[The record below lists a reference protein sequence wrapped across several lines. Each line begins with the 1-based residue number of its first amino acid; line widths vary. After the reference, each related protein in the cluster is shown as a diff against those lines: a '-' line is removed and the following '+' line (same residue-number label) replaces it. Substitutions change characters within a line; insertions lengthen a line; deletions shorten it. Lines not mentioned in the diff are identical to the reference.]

1 MAELRRRVLHILDLI
16 PLSTSS
22 VAPAFSISA
31 AYGVMTGI
39 MGVHATMSVLVAF
52 PFFLMASFLL
62 RKLNKI
68 SPNAG
73 ASYHWGAKLVGKR
86 YGLFQFWIV
95 SLAYF
100 LSLPPIVI
108 PAGEYTLD
116 LLYRLGIISYSFES
130 VLWDSI
136 VGIVWVIIATVP
148 LMLGAKPTAKLTE
161 VFLAVELAVLVSF
174 IVIGIY
180 SIPRSVNAFSP
191 LMFFDGEFLLSPREF
206 LSLAATLV
214 IVATIL
220 DGWEIDSY
228 ASEESQ
234 KPSQWPGLSGIA
246 GLVIV
251 FSIYMITM
259 PLMSMETPTAELS
272 VSVDPLA
279 TWATQVIPGYVWVMD
294 IAVISSTASSLWL
307 TAYILSRV
315 WYSAGREGVLPSKFS
330 SVTRNGSP
338 WLAVLTISVLEIA
351 VQTLQLS
358 FPSLQSFFGLVLT
371 AAGAFL
377 SLEFGMDSITV
388 TYLAVKGSVS
398 RRFGVISTLTAL
410 FMFSVVSLGVLD
422 AGQAFG
428 ISSSQYALV
437 LLMLSAIGFVFL
449 LRRKKM
455 KVVEVNL
462 DEGDYEK
469 TWNKE
474 SRR

>member
-1 MAELRRRVLHILDLI
+1 MAELKRKVFHILDLV

-31 AYGVMTGI
+31 AYGVMTEI

-52 PFFLMASFLL
+52 PFFLMASLLL

-116 LLYRLGIISYSFES
+116 LLYRIGIISYSFESS

-136 VGIVWVIIATVP
+136 VGIAWVIVSAIP
-148 LMLGAKPTAKLTE
+148 LILGAKPTAKLTE
-161 VFLAVELAVLVSF
+161 AFLAVELAVLVSF
-174 IVIGIY
+174 IAIGIY
-180 SIPRSVNAFSP
+180 SIPRSINPFSP
-191 LMFFDGEFLLSPREF
+191 SMLFDGSFLFSPRGF
-206 LSLAATLV
+206 LGLAATLV

-234 KPSQWPGLSGIA
+234 KPTQWPGLSGIA
-246 GLVIV
+246 GLAIV
-251 FSIYMITM
+251 FSIYMVTM
-259 PLMSMETPTAELS
+259 PLMSMETPTSALS

-279 TWATQVIPGYVWVMD
+279 TWASQVIPRYVWVMD

-315 WYSAGREGVLPSKFS
+315 WYSAGREGILPSKFS
-330 SVTRNGSP
+330 SVTGNGSP
-338 WLAVLTISVLEIA
+338 WVAVVSITLLEVV
-351 VQTLQLS
+351 VQILQLS
-358 FPSLQSFFGLVLT
+358 SPSLQSFFGLVLT

-377 SLEFGMDSITV
+377 SLEFSMDALTI
-388 TYLAVKGSVS
+388 TYLVVKGSIPQRYGAVS
-398 RRFGVISTLTAL
+398 LPTAL
-410 FMFSVVSLGVLD
+410 FMSSVVFLGILD

-428 ISSSQYALV
+428 INSSQYALV
-437 LLMLSAIGFVFL
+437 LLSLILPGLLFL
-449 LRRKKM
+449 LRNRKM
-455 KVVEVNL
+455 KLVEVKL
-462 DEGDYEK
+462 DDLERDVRK
-469 TWNKE
+469 DPT
-474 SRR
+474 